1 MMIHMLK
8 HPCAERTLHLHCNS
22 PLGSAEIR
30 SSTGQEQKM
39 NTKHSHRFQFL
50 ELVSTT
56 YVKFSM
62 QGVCVEYGPFVS
74 RRIPF
79 EYLINKAD
87 VASCIC
93 CKLPSVS
100 DVLFCALSP

>member
-1 MMIHMLK
+1 
-8 HPCAERTLHLHCNS
+8 
-22 PLGSAEIR
+22 
-30 SSTGQEQKM
+30 M
-39 NTKHSHRFQFL
+39 NTKHSHQFQFL

-87 VASCIC
+87 VASCSDFVNNVFVASC
-93 CKLPSVS
+93 LPCAMFYSVPS
-100 DVLFCALSP
+100 LLEGD